1 MNKEQAFNVEI
12 KTQLLGG
19 AKTTKSGQIMR
30 VPDDAKF
37 LIDNSGSP
45 INIQMTQTLLNAD
58 QEGNLAINEG
68 ETAVDR
74 VSELRNA

>member
-1 MNKEQAFNVEI
+1 M
-12 KTQLLGG
+12 LGG

-30 VPDDAKF
+30 VPDDTKF